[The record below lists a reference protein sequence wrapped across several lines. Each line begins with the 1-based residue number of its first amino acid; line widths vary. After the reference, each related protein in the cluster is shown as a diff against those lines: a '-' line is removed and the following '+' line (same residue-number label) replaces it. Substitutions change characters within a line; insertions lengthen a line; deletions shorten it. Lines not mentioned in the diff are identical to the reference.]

1 MAAGLGT
8 RMRSATPKHLHP
20 LLGRRMVDWVLDAVR
35 PLQPQRLVLV
45 SSPESTSAFDGI
57 EVAVQA
63 EPRGT
68 GDAVATAR
76 GSLDGFEGDVLVVS
90 GDSPLLTAEV
100 LRELVDEHR
109 RGGAAATVLT
119 FEPGT
124 PLPYGHVLRDA
135 DGGVAA
141 IVEDAEA
148 SPEQRAVRELSTST
162 YVFSVPALWEA
173 LARVRP
179 ENSKSELFLTD
190 AIAELV
196 REGHSVAAHRT
207 DDQKAPLGVNTRA
220 ELAAAAAVLRE
231 RVNEEHMLAGVTIV
245 DPSTTWIEAGVELEP
260 DAVLHPFTVLR
271 GATKVGAHAEI
282 GPHVV
287 AADAQIGEHC
297 LVGPFCYLRPG
308 TVLSPRVK
316 AGAFVEIKNSK
327 IGEGTKVPHLSYL
340 GDAEVGEG
348 TNIGAGGIT
357 VNYPHEPDRPKG
369 RTKIGKNVRTGVQN
383 AFVAPVEIGDD
394 AWIAAGSV
402 ITDDVP
408 PGSLAGFPPR
418 QVTKEGYVH
427 RKRKRDDD

>member
-1 MAAGLGT
+1 
-8 RMRSATPKHLHP
+8 
-20 LLGRRMVDWVLDAVR
+20 
-35 PLQPQRLVLV
+35 LV
-45 SSPESTSAFDGI
+45 E
-57 EVAVQA
+57 
-63 EPRGT
+63 
-68 GDAVATAR
+68 
-76 GSLDGFEGDVLVVS
+76 
-90 GDSPLLTAEV
+90 
-100 LRELVDEHR
+100 EHQQ
-109 RGGAAATVLT
+109 GGAVATVLT
-119 FEPGT
+119 FEPGLS
-124 PLPYGHVLRDA
+124 LPYGRVLREA
-135 DGGVAA
+135 NGGVAA

-148 SPEQRAVRELSTST
+148 SPEQRAVGELSTST

-173 LARVRP
+173 LERVRP
-179 ENSKSELFLTD
+179 ENTKGELYLTD
-190 AIAELV
+190 AIEELV
-196 REGHSVAAHRT
+196 REGHSVGAHCT
-207 DDQKAPLGVNTRA
+207 DDLTAPLGVNTRA
-220 ELAAAAAVLRE
+220 ELAAAAAILRE
-231 RVNEEHMLAGVTIV
+231 RVNKEHMLAGVTIV
-245 DPSTTWIEAGVELEP
+245 DPSTTWIDAAVELEP
-260 DAVLHPFTVLR
+260 EAVLHPFTILR

-287 AADAQIGEHC
+287 AADAEIGEAA

-308 TVLSPRVK
+308 TVLAPRVK

-327 IGEGTKVPHLSYL
+327 IGVGTKVPHLSYL